1 MQKLTPAMR
10 QYYDAKQQHPDA
22 LIMFRMGDFYESFG
36 EDAATMARELD
47 ITLTTRGKD
56 KDGEKMP
63 LAGIP
68 YHAIDSYLPRLIK
81 KGYKV
86 AICEQLEDPK
96 LAKGVVKRGVVR
108 VVTPGTA
115 MDSSMFSDSGSNYL
129 MAVARH
135 DTHLG
140 ISFLDISTG
149 ECGLPSASCRLS
161 CTTRANLQPG

>member
-96 LAKGVVKRGVVR
+96 QAKGVVKRGVVR
-108 VVTPGTA
+108 VVT
-115 MDSSMFSDSGSNYL
+115 
-129 MAVARH
+129 
-135 DTHLG
+135 
-140 ISFLDISTG
+140 
-149 ECGLPSASCRLS
+149 
-161 CTTRANLQPG
+161 

>member
-96 LAKGVVKRGVVR
+96 TSL
-108 VVTPGTA
+108 
-115 MDSSMFSDSGSNYL
+115 FSLCPLWHNRMNKL
-129 MAVARH
+129 HR
-135 DTHLG
+135 
-140 ISFLDISTG
+140 
-149 ECGLPSASCRLS
+149 
-161 CTTRANLQPG
+161 